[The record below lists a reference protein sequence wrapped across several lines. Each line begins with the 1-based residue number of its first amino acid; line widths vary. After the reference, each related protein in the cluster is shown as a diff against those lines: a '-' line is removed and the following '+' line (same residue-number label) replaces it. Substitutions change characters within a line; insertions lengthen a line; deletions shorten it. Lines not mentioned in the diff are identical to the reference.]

1 MYFDELM
8 SKDADVYI
16 REEKESWMASCIQM
30 GNVIGSL
37 LLAKLTA
44 RVSCLHN
51 LLLLA
56 TSPSTCL
63 LNSTSFPNPCCD
75 TQARLPALPVHP
87 TCLNYLQV
95 SSSSYSDRLAAGGGG
110 VTSSPTL
117 SVQFCCSCYLYVNH
131 QLMNNMT
138 CIAVLGYCSLA
149 SQRSCWMS

>member
-1 MYFDELM
+1 MLTCIY
-8 SKDADVYI
+8 
-16 REEKESWMASCIQM
+16 KESWMALCIQM

-75 TQARLPALPVHP
+75 TGTAASPACPPYLPKLPTSLLIFIFRQA
-87 TCLNYLQV
+87 CCW
-95 SSSSYSDRLAAGGGG
+95 GG

-138 CIAVLGYCSLA
+138 CIAALGYCSLA